1 MVVVVA
7 MGWFLSTH
15 WHRHCTC
22 TPATCSV
29 VVFFGGGGRCTYV
42 IVTVV
47 VVGLFHPLQ
56 HVSVAFFFSPIGAEA
71 VLALEQIAL
80 FGGGRCMLM

>member
-1 MVVVVA
+1 MVS
-7 MGWFLSTH
+7 FHPLSQTLH
-15 WHRHCTC
+15 LHSSNLHCGGG
-22 TPATCSV
+22 
-29 VVFFGGGGRCTYV
+29 FGGGSRCTYV

-71 VLALEQIAL
+71 VFALVQIAL
-80 FGGGRCMLM
+80 FGGGRCILM